1 MRCYGKILGLDNTG
15 RPAAWLVELV
25 NDGTP
30 LLDFTLIPCETLPD
44 IVPIWT
50 ITYPIGA
57 EVGTAFTTD
66 ETSKLALQVMR
77 RAPMR
82 K

>member
-1 MRCYGKILGLDNTG
+1 MRCHGKILGLDNTG
-15 RPAAWLVELV
+15 RPAGRLVDLDD
-25 NDGTP
+25 DGTP
-30 LLDFTLIPCETLPD
+30 LLDFTLIASETMPD

-50 ITYPIGA
+50 ITYPIGR
-57 EVGTAFTTD
+57 VGETAFTTD
-66 ETSKLALQVMR
+66 ETAKLALQVMR

>member
-15 RPAAWLVELV
+15 RSAAWLVELD

-30 LLDFTLIPCETLPD
+30 LLDFALIPCETLPD

-50 ITYPIGA
+50 ITYPVGA
-57 EVGTAFTTD
+57 EDGTAFTTD

>member
-15 RPAAWLVELV
+15 RPAGWLVELDD
-25 NDGTP
+25 DGTP
-30 LLDFTLIPCETLPD
+30 LLDFTLIASETMPD

-50 ITYPIGA
+50 ITYPIGP
-57 EVGTAFTTD
+57 EHETAFTTD
-66 ETSKLALQVMR
+66 ETAKLALQVMR

>member
-1 MRCYGKILGLDNTG
+1 MD
-15 RPAAWLVELV
+15 

-30 LLDFTLIPCETLPD
+30 LLDFTLIPSETMPD

-50 ITYPIGA
+50 ITYPIRRV
-57 EVGTAFTTD
+57 EETAFTTD
-66 ETSKLALQVMR
+66 ETAKLALQVMR
-77 RAPMR
+77 RALMR

>member
-1 MRCYGKILGLDNTG
+1 MHCYGKVLGLDNTG
-15 RPAAWLVELV
+15 RPAAWLIELD

-30 LLDFTLIPCETLPD
+30 LLDFTLIPSETMPD

-50 ITYPIGA
+50 ITYPIRRV
-57 EVGTAFTTD
+57 EETAFTTD
-66 ETSKLALQVMR
+66 ETAKLALQVMR

>member
-15 RPAAWLVELV
+15 RPAAWLVELD

-66 ETSKLALQVMR
+66 ETSKLALQLMR